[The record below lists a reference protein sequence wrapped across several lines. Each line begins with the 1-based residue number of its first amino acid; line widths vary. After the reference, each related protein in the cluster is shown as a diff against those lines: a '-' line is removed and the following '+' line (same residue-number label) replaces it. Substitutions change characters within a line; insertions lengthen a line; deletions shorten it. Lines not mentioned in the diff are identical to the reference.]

1 MLPTPV
7 LPTAEGWFAR
17 QSRDCGITQL
27 YEPHV
32 VPLDRSNIWA
42 VQGRDRDLVLDFGVG
57 VSVGDLR
64 AELADLIRKPVIA
77 VARHAHCDHTG
88 SFSSSMVGCCIP
100 PKLTIPLRR
109 HCATWAPL

>member
-1 MLPTPV
+1 MPTPV

-32 VPLDRSNIWA
+32 VPLDRSNIWV
-42 VQGRDRDLVLDFGVG
+42 VQGRDRDLVLDFGMG
-57 VSVGDLR
+57 AGDLR
-64 AELADLIRKPVIA
+64 AEPADLIRKPVIA
-77 VARHAHCDHTG
+77 AACHAHCDHTG
-88 SFSSSMVGCCIP
+88 SFSGSMTGWRIP

-109 HCATWAPL
+109 HCATRAPL